1 MKTFVG
7 QRDPDANTRVRIT
20 VVEEDKEFI
29 LDPKRSQA
37 VYNHS
42 PGDFGYS
49 GSGPSQLALAILLEI
64 TNNDSLSLMLYQR
77 FKADVVSGFEDTWIL
92 SEQHIRQWINKNRI
106 HY

>member
-7 QRDPDANTRVRIT
+7 QRTSETGVRIT
-20 VVEEDKEFI
+20 VVEEDKEST

-42 PGDFGYS
+42 PDGFQYGYR

-92 SEQHIRQWINKNRI
+92 SEQHIRQWINKNRTR
-106 HY
+106 